1 MLSFRHTSC
10 ISNSDAHAYS
20 VEHNGAYFGNDGD
33 GDIDAGN
40 VPVLVHNGDGRDG
53 CDDSRQLVW
62 GQQGYFYRC
71 HRKIEPIERKG
82 LQVRP

>member
-20 VEHNGAYFGNDGD
+20 VEHNGAYFGDD

-40 VPVLVHNGDGRDG
+40 VPVLVHNGDGRD
-53 CDDSRQLVW
+53 DSKPLAW

-71 HRKIEPIERKG
+71 HRKIGPMERKG